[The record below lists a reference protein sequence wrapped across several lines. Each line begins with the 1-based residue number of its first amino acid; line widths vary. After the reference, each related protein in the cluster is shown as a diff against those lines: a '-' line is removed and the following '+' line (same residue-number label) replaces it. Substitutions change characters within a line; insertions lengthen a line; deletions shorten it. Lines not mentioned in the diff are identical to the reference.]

1 MTAWDPTNQADREL
15 IARAVQEATGTSS
28 VFWAEHLAEACAAR
42 TAGKAGTVLI
52 LFHPNEAQLKEAV
65 AMTEDG
71 CPVWPI
77 VAVGRGEEQGH
88 AVALPDEELSV
99 SSLARAIRF
108 AMRLHEA
115 RRDVARTRGDIQ
127 TLSYLVSHDLRSPMT
142 SILTLAYLLH
152 EGAGDEPEKVS
163 EFSKGIIDST
173 DELGRL
179 IDRLCYLGRLK
190 EGTPQILD
198 MGTAFRAGW
207 QRACRETS
215 RQAPLEEPEAW
226 PYVTGEPAWL
236 ETIWSHLLSNALQ
249 HAGPESRIRV
259 GWETRGG
266 QEVFWVEDNGAGI
279 DPEKIPQLLRPF
291 QRLHLP
297 GSPKKLGLPIARR
310 LAEKMGGSLAYHP
323 VATGGA
329 RFEFTLGRP
338 PARAAVLKG
347 GAGGEPAAAG
357 TGKQPDWA
365 GRISDLEQLHEAT
378 LRVARAADRPA
389 ALREVLRAALAAVGA
404 EKGLLFLAAKEG
416 KEPELEAAQGFE
428 AGFEE
433 AVRAFPAG
441 QGAWGRV
448 LQRRARVVWA
458 DVGKDP
464 PEDEAFRALA
474 RAGGFRAVH
483 AVPLPARGGG
493 VLGVL
498 TTHYNEARAIG
509 ERERYLMDL
518 YAQMAADFVQRAR
531 TEEALRISE
540 ERLRRATQT
549 GKVGVWDWDIA
560 ADRIHWTESLFALH
574 GIGPEDFDGTVKG
587 FSSLVHPEDRPRVAR
602 AVKEALEDRVPYEIE
617 FRAVRPDGSILW
629 LFTNAVVLR
638 EGGKPVRMLGA
649 TVDITPRKKAEQA
662 LQQSGGHFQA
672 MAQNAPVA
680 IFMKDCG
687 GRYLMANALACRAL
701 GRPEGVVGKTDEE
714 LLPPPLAEALRR
726 NDEQVL
732 REGKTL
738 ECEEQ
743 VGGRYYLSI
752 KFPLPDHEGKPQAV
766 CGIALDITERNLNN
780 TSNRFHEERLQVAM
794 AAAELGDWSWDAG
807 TDMVTLSERAAE
819 VFGIPS
825 GPYMAW
831 KDMQWMIL
839 DQDREQ
845 VVQAVQDCVQ
855 KNADYSQEYRIR
867 RPDGVESW
875 VSAKGRPHF
884 SPEGRFLGIRGVVQE
899 ITRQKRDELASRRLA
914 AIVESSDDAIVSKNL
929 NSIVTTWN
937 KGAERLFGYSAE
949 EMIGQSITRLI
960 PPELP
965 DEEKHI
971 MDRIRRGERIEH
983 YETTRCCKDGR
994 RIEVSLTVSPI
1005 RDNAGKIIGVSKI
1018 ARNITEEKLQRRELQ
1033 ANEERFRTM
1042 ADNIAQF
1049 AWISDANGWIHWYNK
1064 RWFDYT
1070 GTALEE
1076 MRGWGWQ
1083 KVLHPAHAER
1093 VVQKFKRHLAS
1104 GKIWEDTF
1112 PLRGK
1117 DGGYRWFLSRAV
1129 PIRGE
1134 EGRIVTWFGTN
1145 TDITAQRESS
1155 ERLGELARTALL
1167 RGDIARF
1174 LDEENLYEGLQKCAA
1189 SLVERLDVRLARFYL
1204 LSAHEQGLEL
1214 AATAGLL
1221 GHPASAPARLALG
1234 EFDIG
1239 RVAAE
1244 KKPFIRQDLAADPGG
1259 FDVEWAKENGIQAFA
1274 GYPLKVEDR
1283 LAGVMAMYFAGP
1295 IPESIA
1301 ADMATVGDTI
1311 GQFIE
1316 RKRTEKELHAQT
1328 RSLALINRIGT
1339 GLAAELELEKLIQSV
1354 TDAARE
1360 VSGAAFGA
1368 FFYNTTNQEGEAYVL
1383 YTLSGAPREAFEK
1396 FGMPRKTPLFG
1407 PTFDGEGVVR
1417 IADVWKDPRYGHN
1430 PPHDGMPQEH
1440 LPVRSYMAVPVISR
1454 NGDVLGGLFLG
1465 HPEPNRFT
1473 EEAEMILRAMA
1484 GQAAVAID
1492 NARLYNKLQQELEQ
1506 QRKTEEALRTSEQ
1519 QLRLTADNALV
1530 FIVHCD
1536 RDHRYKFVNRPYAER
1551 YGLDTKEIIGR
1562 HMSEVTGA
1570 EAYEPL
1576 RPYMD
1581 RALAG
1586 ERVEFETELPQGAQG
1601 SEWVHGIYEPERSEQ
1616 GEVLGVVGVLND
1628 ITQRKQQERELEAA
1642 RDQALAAS
1650 KAKDDFLAALSHE
1663 LRTPLNPILLL
1674 ASESAENTSL
1684 EPEIRECFTIIRN
1697 NVELEARLIDD
1708 LLDLSRII
1716 TGKLGLEKR
1725 NVDVHDVLNLAL
1737 DTVQGDLAAKKIRFS
1752 MRQMAENHQA
1762 WGDPVRLQQVF
1773 WNILKNAVKFTP
1785 EHGSIEVSTRNVEG
1799 EKGRE
1804 LLVQVKDSGI
1814 GMRPEELDRVFELFS
1829 QGLQP
1834 QHRFG
1839 GLGLG
1844 LAIAHKLIDGHE
1856 GRIWAESAGPG
1867 TGATFSVQLPVVFHL
1882 SPPLPDKRLALR
1894 QTGRMLL
1901 PVKKAAPT
1909 ARSAGSPR
1917 RLKLLLVED
1926 HAPTRDALAHL
1937 LKKRNMEVSVAGSL
1951 KEAWERLQAGSYDLL
1966 VSDIGLP
1973 DGSGHELMRACARDY
1988 PRMKGIAL
1996 TGYGMEQDIDIS
2008 RDSGFT
2014 AHLTKPVHV
2023 QALESALG
2031 MVLGKGGA

>member
-1 MTAWDPTNQADREL
+1 M
-15 IARAVQEATGTSS
+15 ARAVQEATGSS
-28 VFWAEHLAEACAAR
+28 SIFWAEHLAEACAAR
-42 TAGKAGTVLI
+42 AAGKAGGVLI
-52 LFHPNEAQLKEAV
+52 LFHPGEAQLKEAM
-65 AMTEDG
+65 AAEEDG
-71 CPVWPI
+71 FPVWPI
-77 VAVGRGEEQGH
+77 VVVGRADEQGH
-88 AVALPDEELSV
+88 VVALPDEELSV
-99 SSLARAIRF
+99 ASLARAIRF
-108 AMRLHEA
+108 ARRLHEA
-115 RRDVARTRGDIQ
+115 RREGLRAQGDVQ

-152 EGAGDEPEKVS
+152 EGAGDEPEKIS

-190 EGTPQILD
+190 EDPPSQILD
-198 MGTAFRAGW
+198 MGSAFRAGW
-207 QRACRETS
+207 QRACQETA
-215 RQAPLEEPEAW
+215 RQAPLEQPEAW
-226 PYVTGEPAWL
+226 PRVAGQPAWL
-236 ETIWSHLLSNALQ
+236 ETVWSHLLSNALQ
-249 HAGPESRIRV
+249 HAGPESRIRA

-266 QEVFWVEDNGAGI
+266 QEIFWVEDNGVGV
-279 DPEKIPQLLRPF
+279 DPERVPHLLRPF
-291 QRLHLP
+291 QRLHLA

-310 LAEKMGGSLAYHP
+310 LVEKMGGRLAYHP

-329 RFEFTLGRP
+329 RFEFTLAERTPGG
-338 PARAAVLKG
+338 AAVLEG
-347 GAGGEPAAAG
+347 GAEGEPAAAA
-357 TGKQPDWA
+357 GKQPDWA

-378 LRVARAADRPA
+378 LRVARAADRSA
-389 ALREVLRAALAAVGA
+389 VLREVLRAALAAVGA
-404 EKGLLFLAAKEG
+404 EKGLLFLARKEG
-416 KEPELEAAQGFE
+416 RELGLEASQGFE
-428 AGFEE
+428 AGFED
-433 AVRAFPAG
+433 ALRAFPAG
-441 QGAWGRV
+441 QGAWGQA
-448 LQRRARVVWA
+448 LQRRARVVLA
-458 DVGKDP
+458 DVQKDP
-464 PEDEAFRALA
+464 ADEAFRDLA

-483 AVPLPARGGG
+483 AVPLQARGGRT
-493 VLGVL
+493 LGVL
-498 TTHYNEARAIG
+498 TTHYSEARAIG

-518 YAQMAADFVQRAR
+518 YAQIAADFIQRAR

-549 GKVGVWDWDIA
+549 GKVGVWDWDITE
-560 ADRIHWTESLFALH
+560 DRIHWTESLYSLH

-602 AVKEALEDRVPYEIE
+602 AVKEALEDRAPYEIE
-617 FRAVRPDGSILW
+617 FRALRPDGSILW

-638 EGGKPVRMLGA
+638 EGDKPVRMLGA
-649 TVDITPRKKAEQA
+649 TVDITPRKKAEQD
-662 LQQSGGHFQA
+662 LQESGSHFHA

-680 IFMKDCG
+680 IFMKDRA
-687 GRYLMANALACRAL
+687 GRYLMANALACRAI
-701 GRPEGVVGKTDEE
+701 GRPDGVVGKTDEE
-714 LLPPPLAEALRR
+714 LLPPALAAVIRR

-732 REGKTL
+732 REGKIL

-743 VGGRYYLSI
+743 VGGRYYLST

-766 CGIALDITERNLNN
+766 CGIAVDITERNLNN
-780 TSNRFHEERLQVAM
+780 VSNRFYEERLQMAM

-819 VFGIPS
+819 IFGIPS

-839 DQDREQ
+839 DQDRER
-845 VVQAVQDCVQ
+845 VVAAVQDCAQ
-855 KNADYSQEYRIR
+855 KSADYSEEYRIR
-867 RPDGVESW
+867 RPDGGESW
-875 VSAKGRPHF
+875 VSAKGRPYF

-949 EMIGQSITRLI
+949 EMIGQPITKII
-960 PPELP
+960 PPEQP
-965 DEEKHI
+965 EEEARI
-971 MDRIRRGERIEH
+971 MNRIRRGERIEH

-994 RIEVSLTVSPI
+994 RIEVSLTVSPV
-1005 RDNAGKIIGVSKI
+1005 RDSAGKIIGVSKI

-1042 ADNIAQF
+1042 ADSIAQF
-1049 AWISDANGWIHWYNK
+1049 AWITDESGWIHWFNQ

-1083 KVLHPAHAER
+1083 QVLHPAHAER
-1093 VVQKFKRHLAS
+1093 VIQKFKRHLAS
-1104 GKIWEDTF
+1104 GEIWEDTF

-1134 EGRIVTWFGTN
+1134 AGRIVTWFGTN
-1145 TDITAQRESS
+1145 TDITEQREST
-1155 ERLGELARTALL
+1155 ERLEEQARTALL

-1189 SLVERLDVRLARFYL
+1189 SLVTRLGVKLARFYL
-1204 LSAHEQGLEL
+1204 LNAQDQVLEL
-1214 AATAGLL
+1214 AATAGLQ
-1221 GHPASAPARLALG
+1221 GHPAGAPARLALG
-1234 EFDIG
+1234 EGPIG

-1244 KKPFIRQDLAADPGG
+1244 KKPLIRQDFTGDPDGR
-1259 FDVEWAKENGIQAFA
+1259 DAEWAKGNGIQAFA
-1274 GYPLKVEDR
+1274 AYPVKVEDR
-1283 LAGVMAMYFAGP
+1283 LAGVMAMYSAAP
-1295 IPESIA
+1295 IPEIIA
-1301 ADMATVGDTI
+1301 ADLATVGDTI

-1339 GLAAELELEKLIQSV
+1339 GLAAELELEKLVQSV

-1368 FFYNTTNQEGEAYVL
+1368 FFYNTTDKDGEAYVL

-1396 FGMPRKTPLFG
+1396 FGMPRKTPLFR

-1417 IADVWKDPRYGHN
+1417 IADVLEDPRYGQN
-1430 PPHDGMPQEH
+1430 PPHHGMPEGH
-1440 LPVRSYMAVPVISR
+1440 LAVRSYMAVPVISR

-1473 EEAEMILRAMA
+1473 EEAEIILRAMA

-1506 QRKTEEALRTSEQ
+1506 QRKTEEALRASEQ

-1530 FIVHCD
+1530 FIAHCD

-1551 YGLDTKEIIGR
+1551 YGLDPKEIIGR
-1562 HMSEVTGA
+1562 HMSEITGA
-1570 EAYEPL
+1570 EAYEQF

-1586 ERVEFETELPQGAQG
+1586 ERVEFETELPPDAEG
-1601 SEWVHGIYEPERSEQ
+1601 SKWVHGIYEPERSEQ
-1616 GEVLGVVGVLND
+1616 GEVLGVVGVIND

-1674 ASESAENTSL
+1674 ASESAENASL

-1725 NVDVHDVLNLAL
+1725 NIDVHDVLNLAL
-1737 DTVQGDLAAKKIRFS
+1737 DTVQGDLAAKKIRLS
-1752 MRQMAENHQA
+1752 MRQAAENHQA

-1785 EHGSIEVSTRNVEG
+1785 EQGSIEVSTRNVEG
-1799 EKGRE
+1799 EKGQE
-1804 LLVQVKDSGI
+1804 LLVQVRDSGI
-1814 GMRPEELDRVFELFS
+1814 GMRPEDLGRVFELFS

-1844 LAIAHKLIDGHE
+1844 LAIARKLIDGHE
-1856 GRIWAESAGPG
+1856 GRIWAESEGPG
-1867 TGATFSVQLPVVFHL
+1867 AGATFSVQLPVVFHL
-1882 SPPLPDKRLALR
+1882 PPPRSDKRLALR

-1901 PVKKAAPT
+1901 PVKKAAPPS
-1909 ARSAGSPR
+1909 RSAASPR

-1926 HAPTRDALAHL
+1926 HEPTRDALAQL
-1937 LKKRNMEVSVAGSL
+1937 LKKRNMEVFLAGSL
-1951 KEAWERLQAGSYDLL
+1951 REARERLRAQTYDLL

-1973 DGSGHELMRACARDY
+1973 DGSGHELMRECARDY
-1988 PRMKGIAL
+1988 PRMKGLAL
-1996 TGYGMEQDIDIS
+1996 TGYGMEQDIEIS
-2008 RDSGFT
+2008 RNSGFT

-2031 MVLGKGGA
+2031 MVLGKSGA